1 MKREKTN
8 RTSRQVESDPTPS
21 PDRSVLFEITPEV
34 TQGGDHVADQNT
46 DDDEVQGQAGYGCFL
61 RFHCSWKNLEKST

>member
-1 MKREKTN
+1 VEREKTN

-34 TQGGDHVADQNT
+34 TQGGDHVADEGADN
-46 DDDEVQGQAGYGCFL
+46 DEDQRPVMGDIQDSITVE
-61 RFHCSWKNLEKST
+61 RT